1 MGMTDLDLLKI
12 IIHRLAKIEGEM
24 IKRNDLEE
32 IIVQLL
38 TQEEKVEII
47 QDLVESLRH
56 SVEAKHL
63 ENINSDELLLRSIRD
78 Y

>member
-1 MGMTDLDLLKI
+1 MTDVDLLKI

>member
-1 MGMTDLDLLKI
+1 MTDVDLLKI

-38 TQEEKVEII
+38 TQEEKVEVI

>member
-1 MGMTDLDLLKI
+1 MSMTDVDLLKI

-38 TQEEKVEII
+38 TQEEKVEVI

>member
-1 MGMTDLDLLKI
+1 MTDLDLLKI